1 MITVVICDDE
11 KLIRAGIK
19 KILSENIQIP
29 LNIIEA
35 KNGAEALELCK
46 TQSPDVLVTDI
57 RMPVMDGVELMKQV
71 SALEEKPGI
80 IVLSGFDDFAYAKAA
95 IQSGALSY
103 ILKPVDKKELVAAV
117 TDAIEISRKEEQERN
132 EETLKAIA
140 NEGRIDSESGFDTE
154 AFQNGYYCISVSGH
168 NSLGIL
174 EEILKPVKYY
184 ILEKKKDFATLVLPK
199 EALFLVTEDMESVP
213 GYIGVSGIEKSLSN
227 LKAARRQAFCA
238 WLKCF
243 FSGNEGKK
251 EKVFHYKS
259 VESDLLKLDQEYEK
273 MASRLE
279 ISDPEEIQKGLEKLF
294 SFTAKEKDS
303 DKIAEKLNYLYSKI
317 ISDLFTRYATFSEKD
332 LYLNMKS
339 IMIENIWSL
348 KDFDEWLVFVRD
360 YCIYL
365 SALLSRGIVE
375 HPFVEEA
382 LEYVAK
388 NFTKNIN
395 MAIVANQVSV
405 NYTWFSEKFKE
416 HTGVNFN
423 EYLKNLRIEEAKR
436 LLEKDC
442 YKVYEVA
449 ERSGF
454 GDVKYFM
461 KTFREATGKTPT
473 EWKKT
478 RV

>member
-35 KNGAEALELCK
+35 KNGTEALEFCK
-46 TQSPDVLVTDI
+46 TQNPEVLITDI

-71 SALEEKPGI
+71 SVLEEKPGI
-80 IVLSGFDDFAYAKAA
+80 IVLSGFDDFSYAKAA

-103 ILKPVDKKELVAAV
+103 ILKPVDKKELISAV
-117 TDAIEISRKEEQERN
+117 TEAIEISRKEEQNRN

-140 NEGRIDSESGFDTE
+140 REGRVESDTGFDTD
-154 AFQNGYYCISVSGH
+154 AFQNGYYCMAVSGH
-168 NSLGIL
+168 NSLASL
-174 EEILKPVKYY
+174 EKILKPVKYY
-184 ILEKKKDFATLVLPK
+184 VLEKKKDLVSLVIPK
-199 EALFLVTEDMESVP
+199 EALFLVTEDPESLP
-213 GYIGVSGIEKSLSN
+213 GVIGVSAVETSISN
-227 LKAARRQAFCA
+227 LKLARRQAFCG
-238 WLKCF
+238 WLKSLF
-243 FSGNEGKK
+243 QEDLSKK
-251 EKVFHYKS
+251 EKIFHYKN
-259 VESDLLKLDQEYEK
+259 SDSDFTKLDQEYEK
-273 MASRLE
+273 LSGRLE
-279 ISDPEEIQKGLEKLF
+279 LSEPEEIQKGLEKLF
-294 SFTAKEKDS
+294 GFTAKES
-303 DKIAEKLNYLYSKI
+303 DADTKAEKLNYLYSKI
-317 ISDLFTRYATFSEKD
+317 ISDLFTRFSSFSEKD
-332 LYLNMKS
+332 VYLNMKS
-339 IMIENIWSL
+339 IMIENIWLS
-348 KDFDEWLVFVRD
+348 KTFAEWLVFVRD

-365 SALLSRGIVE
+365 SALISRGTVE
-375 HPFVEEA
+375 HPFIQEA
-382 LEYVAK
+382 LDYIEK
-388 NFTKNIN
+388 NYTKNIN

-461 KTFREATGKTPT
+461 KAFREATGKTPT
-473 EWKKT
+473 EWKKS
-478 RV
+478 RA

>member
-1 MITVVICDDE
+1 MITVVISDDE

-19 KILSENIQIP
+19 KILTENIQIP

-132 EETLKAIA
+132 EETLKVIA
-140 NEGRIDSESGFDTE
+140 QEGRIDSESGFDTE
-154 AFQNGYYCISVSGH
+154 AFQNGYYCISVSGQ
-168 NSLGIL
+168 NSLSFL
-174 EEILKPVKYY
+174 ENILKPVKYY
-184 ILEKKKDFATLVLPK
+184 ILEKKKDFSTLVLPK
-199 EALFLVTEDMESVP
+199 EALFLVTEDMESLP
-213 GYIGVSGIEKSLSN
+213 GIIGVSGVEKSLSN
-227 LKAARRQAFCA
+227 LKATRRQAFCA
-238 WLKCF
+238 WLKSF
-243 FSGNEGKK
+243 FTEDASKK
-251 EKVFHYKS
+251 EKVFHFKG
-259 VESDLLKLDQEYEK
+259 VEPEFSKLDQEYEK
-273 MASRLE
+273 LMGRLD
-279 ISDPEEIQKGLEKLF
+279 ISDPEEIQKSLNKLF
-294 SFTAKEKDS
+294 NFTDKKSSS
-303 DKIAEKLNYLYSKI
+303 DEVAEKLNYLYAKI
-317 ISDLFTRYATFSEKD
+317 TSDLFTRYSNFSEKD

-339 IMIENIWSL
+339 IMIENIWSQ
-348 KDFDEWLVFVRD
+348 KSFSDWFVFVRD

-365 SALLSRGIVE
+365 SALLSRGVVE
-375 HPFVEEA
+375 HPFIEEA
-382 LEYVAK
+382 LEYVSK

-423 EYLKNLRIEEAKR
+423 EYLKNMRIEEAKR

-473 EWKKT
+473 EWKKSL
-478 RV
+478 V

>member
-1 MITVVICDDE
+1 MITVVVCDDE

-35 KNGAEALELCK
+35 KNGAEAFELCK
-46 TQSPDVLVTDI
+46 TQSPDVLITDI

-117 TDAIEISRKEEQERN
+117 SDAIEISRKEEQERN

-168 NSLGIL
+168 NSLCIL

-184 ILEKKKDFATLVLPK
+184 VLEKKKSFFTLVLPK

-213 GYIGVSGIEKSLSN
+213 GFIGVSGVEKSLSN
-227 LKAARRQAFCA
+227 LKVARRQAFCA
-238 WLKCF
+238 WLENF
-243 FSGNEGKK
+243 FDKEKSKK
-251 EKVFHYKS
+251 EKVFHYKDS
-259 VESDLLKLDQEYEK
+259 NSDFSKLDLSYEK
-273 MASRLE
+273 LVGRLD
-279 ISDPEEIQKGLEKLF
+279 ISEPEEIKKCLDKLF
-294 SFTAKEKDS
+294 DFAEKETDFHNA
-303 DKIAEKLNYLYSKI
+303 AEKLNYLYLKI
-317 ISDLFTRYATFSEKD
+317 TSDLFTRYSSFSEKD

-348 KDFDEWLVFVRD
+348 KTFDEWLVFVRD

-365 SALLSRGIVE
+365 SALLSRGVVE
-375 HPFVEEA
+375 HPFIEEA

-473 EWKKT
+473 EWKKSL
-478 RV
+478 V

>member
-1 MITVVICDDE
+1 M
-11 KLIRAGIK
+11 
-19 KILSENIQIP
+19 
-29 LNIIEA
+29 
-35 KNGAEALELCK
+35 
-46 TQSPDVLVTDI
+46 
-57 RMPVMDGVELMKQV
+57 
-71 SALEEKPGI
+71 
-80 IVLSGFDDFAYAKAA
+80 
-95 IQSGALSY
+95 
-103 ILKPVDKKELVAAV
+103 
-117 TDAIEISRKEEQERN
+117 
-132 EETLKAIA
+132 
-140 NEGRIDSESGFDTE
+140 
-154 AFQNGYYCISVSGH
+154 
-168 NSLGIL
+168 
-174 EEILKPVKYY
+174 
-184 ILEKKKDFATLVLPK
+184 LPK

-213 GYIGVSGIEKSLSN
+213 GFIGVSGVEKSLSN
-227 LKAARRQAFCA
+227 LKATRRQAFCA
-238 WLKCF
+238 WLKSF
-243 FSGNEGKK
+243 FAEDASKK
-251 EKVFHYKS
+251 EKVFHFKG
-259 VESDLLKLDQEYEK
+259 VESEFSKLDQEYEK
-273 MASRLE
+273 LIGRLD
-279 ISDPEEIQKGLEKLF
+279 ISDPEEIQKSLNKLF
-294 SFTAKEKDS
+294 VFANKYSCS
-303 DKIAEKLNYLYSKI
+303 DEAAEKLNYLYLKI
-317 ISDLFTRYATFSEKD
+317 TSDLFTRYSSFSEKD

-348 KDFDEWLVFVRD
+348 KTFDEWLVFVRD

-365 SALLSRGIVE
+365 SALLSRGVIE
-375 HPFVEEA
+375 HPFIEEA

-473 EWKKT
+473 EWKKSL
-478 RV
+478 V